1 VELLTDII
9 TQLKKSNMKICFI
22 GTGYVGL
29 VSGVCFSDL
38 GNNVICIDKD
48 REKLSRLENGDI
60 PIFEPG
66 LSELV
71 RKNLDAGR
79 LSFSDDLIGSINKSD
94 IVFIAVGTPTA
105 KDGVSADLSQ
115 VFSVVQLISKKI
127 KSHKIIVTKSTVPIG
142 TGDKIEKILNK
153 NKKKEGLFTVVS
165 NPEFLREGEAIKDF
179 KYPDRIVIGANERQ
193 VIKIFNDLYRPLV
206 NKGAAFVSCSRR
218 AAELIKYA
226 SNAFLATK
234 ISFINEIANLC
245 EKVHVNVDDVALGIG
260 LDKRIGSRFLR
271 AGPAY
276 GGSCFPKDTK
286 ALAKVGKNYNSP
298 LSIVNTVINFNENR
312 KQDIENNI
320 YKILHNKIKNKLVC
334 FLGVT
339 FKANTDDLRDSSAV
353 NLISKFSKKGAKI
366 NYYEPSGSKEIL
378 DKQKNVNYFD
388 ELYTATKNVDLIIIH
403 TEWDEFKNL
412 NFSKIK
418 NNNKKI
424 IIYDLRNLYDSKS
437 FNNKK
442 NITYYSIGRPVNA

>member
-1 VELLTDII
+1 
-9 TQLKKSNMKICFI
+9 MKICFI

-38 GNNVICIDKD
+38 GNNVICVDKD

-115 VFSVVQLISKKI
+115 VFSVAQLISKKI

-153 NKKKEGLFTVVS
+153 NKKKGLFTIVS

-245 EKVHVNVDDVALGIG
+245 EKVYVNVDDVALGIG

-388 ELYTATKNVDLIIIH
+388 DLYTATKNVDLIIIH

-442 NITYYSIGRPVNA
+442 NIAYYSIGRPVNA

>member
-1 VELLTDII
+1 
-9 TQLKKSNMKICFI
+9 MKICFI

-115 VFSVVQLISKKI
+115 VFSVAQLISKKI

-153 NKKKEGLFTVVS
+153 NKKKGLFTIVS

-320 YKILHNKIKNKLVC
+320 YKILHNKIKNKLIC

>member
-1 VELLTDII
+1 
-9 TQLKKSNMKICFI
+9 MKICFI

-115 VFSVVQLISKKI
+115 VFSVAQVISKKI

-153 NKKKEGLFTVVS
+153 NKKKGLFTIVS

-320 YKILHNKIKNKLVC
+320 YKILHNKIKNKLIC

-388 ELYTATKNVDLIIIH
+388 DLYTATKNVDLIIIY

>member
-1 VELLTDII
+1 
-9 TQLKKSNMKICFI
+9 MKICFI

-38 GNNVICIDKD
+38 GNNVICVDKD

-79 LSFSDDLIGSINKSD
+79 LCFSDDLIGSINKSD

-115 VFSVVQLISKKI
+115 VFSVAQLISKKI

-153 NKKKEGLFTVVS
+153 NKKKGLFTIVS

-388 ELYTATKNVDLIIIH
+388 DLYTATKNVDLIIIH

>member
-1 VELLTDII
+1 
-9 TQLKKSNMKICFI
+9 MKICFI

-38 GNNVICIDKD
+38 GNSVICIDKD
-48 REKLSRLENGDI
+48 REKLTQLENGDI

-79 LSFSDDLIGSINKSD
+79 LSFSDDLIGSIKKSD

-115 VFSVVQLISKKI
+115 VFTVAKLISKRI

-153 NKKKEGLFTVVS
+153 NKKKGLFTIIS

-179 KYPDRIVIGANERQ
+179 KYPDRVVIGTNDKR
-193 VIKIFNDLYRPLV
+193 VIKIFNELYRPII

-245 EKVHVNVDDVALGIG
+245 EKVHVNIDDVSVGIG

-298 LSIVNTVINFNENR
+298 LSIVNSVINFNEKR
-312 KQDIENNI
+312 KKDIENNI
-320 YKILHNKIKNKLVC
+320 YKILHNKIKNKIIC

-339 FKANTDDLRDSSAV
+339 FKANTDDLRDSSAI
-353 NLISKFSKKGAKI
+353 NLISKFIKKGAKI
-366 NYYEPSGSKEIL
+366 NYYEPTGSKEIL
-378 DKQKNVNYFD
+378 DKHKNVRYFD
-388 ELYTATKNVDLIIIH
+388 DLYLAVKKVDLIIIH

-418 NNNKKI
+418 NNNKKV
-424 IIYDLRNLYDSKS
+424 IIYDLRNLYDNKS
-437 FNNKK
+437 FINKNN
-442 NITYYSIGRPVNA
+442 ISYYSIGRPFNA

>member
-1 VELLTDII
+1 
-9 TQLKKSNMKICFI
+9 MKICFI

-48 REKLSRLENGDI
+48 REKLRRLENGDI

-353 NLISKFSKKGAKI
+353 NLISKFGKKGAKI

-388 ELYTATKNVDLIIIH
+388 DLYTATKNVDLIIIH

-418 NNNKKI
+418 NNNKKV
-424 IIYDLRNLYDSKS
+424 IIYDLRNLYDNEF
-437 FNNKK
+437 FNNKN

>member
-1 VELLTDII
+1 
-9 TQLKKSNMKICFI
+9 MKICFI

-48 REKLSRLENGDI
+48 RKKLSRLENGDI

-115 VFSVVQLISKKI
+115 VFSVAQLISKKI

-153 NKKKEGLFTVVS
+153 NKKKGLFTIVS

-388 ELYTATKNVDLIIIH
+388 DLYTATKNVDLIIIH

>member
-1 VELLTDII
+1 
-9 TQLKKSNMKICFI
+9 MKICFI

-38 GNNVICIDKD
+38 GNNVICVDKD

-115 VFSVVQLISKKI
+115 VFSVAQLISKKI

-153 NKKKEGLFTVVS
+153 NKKKGLFIIVS

-388 ELYTATKNVDLIIIH
+388 DLYTATKNVDLIIIH

-442 NITYYSIGRPVNA
+442 NIAYYSIGRPVNA

>member
-1 VELLTDII
+1 
-9 TQLKKSNMKICFI
+9 MKICFI

-48 REKLSRLENGDI
+48 REKLSRLENGYI

-79 LSFSDDLIGSINKSD
+79 LSFSDDLIGSIKKSD

-115 VFSVVQLISKKI
+115 VFSVAQLISKKI

-153 NKKKEGLFTVVS
+153 NKKKGLFTIVS

-320 YKILHNKIKNKLVC
+320 YKILHNKIKNKLIC

-388 ELYTATKNVDLIIIH
+388 DLYTATKNVDLIIIH

>member
-1 VELLTDII
+1 
-9 TQLKKSNMKICFI
+9 MKICFI

-48 REKLSRLENGDI
+48 REKLRRLENGDI

-115 VFSVVQLISKKI
+115 VFSVAQVISKKI

-153 NKKKEGLFTVVS
+153 NKKKGLFTIVS

-320 YKILHNKIKNKLVC
+320 YKILYNKIKNKLIC

-388 ELYTATKNVDLIIIH
+388 DLYTATKNVDLIIIH

-442 NITYYSIGRPVNA
+442 NITYYSIGRSVNA

>member
-1 VELLTDII
+1 
-9 TQLKKSNMKICFI
+9 MKICFI

-153 NKKKEGLFTVVS
+153 NKKKGLFTIVS

-388 ELYTATKNVDLIIIH
+388 DLYTATKNVDLIIIH

>member
-1 VELLTDII
+1 
-9 TQLKKSNMKICFI
+9 MKICFI

-38 GNNVICIDKD
+38 GNNVICVDKD
-48 REKLSRLENGDI
+48 KDKLSRLENGDI

-71 RKNLDAGR
+71 KKNLSAGR
-79 LSFSDDLIGSINKSD
+79 LSFSDDLISSINKSD
-94 IVFIAVGTPTA
+94 IIFIAVGTPTA

-115 VFSVVQLISKKI
+115 VFSVAQLISKKI

-153 NKKKEGLFTVVS
+153 NKKKGLFTIVS

-179 KYPDRIVIGANERQ
+179 KYPDRVVIGANDNK
-193 VIKIFNDLYRPLV
+193 VIKIFNELYRPIV
-206 NKGAAFVSCSRR
+206 NKGAAFVPCSRR

-245 EKVHVNVDDVALGIG
+245 EKVNVNVDDVALGIG

-286 ALAKVGKNYNSP
+286 ALAKVGKNFNSP
-298 LSIVNTVINFNENR
+298 LSIVNSVINFNEKR
-312 KQDIENNI
+312 KTYIEKNI
-320 YKILHNKIKNKLVC
+320 YKILQNKIKNKIIC

-339 FKANTDDLRDSSAV
+339 FKANTDDLRDSTAI
-353 NLISKFSKKGAKI
+353 NLISKFIKKGAKI
-366 NYYEPSGSKEIL
+366 NYYEPSGTKEIL
-378 DKQKNVNYFD
+378 DKHKNVNYFD
-388 ELYTATKNVDLIIIH
+388 DIYLATQKVDLIIIH

-412 NFSKIK
+412 NFSKIM
-418 NNNKKI
+418 NNNKKV
-424 IIYDLRNLYDSKS
+424 IIYDLRNLYDSKY
-437 FNNKK
+437 FDNK
-442 NITYYSIGRPVNA
+442 NSITYYSIGRPVNA

>member
-1 VELLTDII
+1 
-9 TQLKKSNMKICFI
+9 MKICFI

-38 GNNVICIDKD
+38 GNSVICIDKD
-48 REKLSRLENGDI
+48 REKLTQLENGDI

-79 LSFSDDLIGSINKSD
+79 LSFSDDLIGSIKKSD

-115 VFSVVQLISKKI
+115 VFTVAKLISKGI

-153 NKKKEGLFTVVS
+153 NKKKGLFTIIS

-179 KYPDRIVIGANERQ
+179 KYPDRVVIGTNDKR
-193 VIKIFNDLYRPLV
+193 VIKIFNELYRPII

-245 EKVHVNVDDVALGIG
+245 EKVHVNIDDVSVGIG

-298 LSIVNTVINFNENR
+298 LSIVNSVINFNEKR
-312 KQDIENNI
+312 KKDIENNI
-320 YKILHNKIKNKLVC
+320 YKILHNKIKNKIIC

-339 FKANTDDLRDSSAV
+339 FKANTDDLRDSSAI
-353 NLISKFSKKGAKI
+353 NLISKFVKKGAKI
-366 NYYEPSGSKEIL
+366 NYYEPTGSKEIL
-378 DKQKNVNYFD
+378 DKHKNVKYFD
-388 ELYTATKNVDLIIIH
+388 DLYLAVKKVDLIIIH

-418 NNNKKI
+418 NNDKKV
-424 IIYDLRNLYDSKS
+424 IIYDLRNLYDNRS
-437 FNNKK
+437 FINKNN
-442 NITYYSIGRPVNA
+442 ISYYSIGRPFNA

>member
-1 VELLTDII
+1 
-9 TQLKKSNMKICFI
+9 MKICFI

-38 GNNVICIDKD
+38 GNSVICIDKD
-48 REKLSRLENGDI
+48 REKLTQLENGDI

-71 RKNLDAGR
+71 QKNLDAGR
-79 LSFSDDLIGSINKSD
+79 LSFSDDLIGSIKKSD

-115 VFSVVQLISKKI
+115 VFSVAKLISKGI

-153 NKKKEGLFTVVS
+153 NKKKGLFTIIS

-179 KYPDRIVIGANERQ
+179 KYPDRVVIGTNDKR
-193 VIKIFNDLYRPLV
+193 VIKIFNELYRPII

-245 EKVHVNVDDVALGIG
+245 EKVHVNIDDVSVGIG

-298 LSIVNTVINFNENR
+298 LSIVNSVINFNEKR
-312 KQDIENNI
+312 KKDIENNI
-320 YKILHNKIKNKLVC
+320 YKILHNKIKNKIIC

-339 FKANTDDLRDSSAV
+339 FKANTDDLRDSSAI
-353 NLISKFSKKGAKI
+353 NLISKFIKKGAKI
-366 NYYEPSGSKEIL
+366 NYYEPTGSKEIL
-378 DKQKNVNYFD
+378 DKHKNVKYFD
-388 ELYTATKNVDLIIIH
+388 DLYLAVKKVDLIIIH

-418 NNNKKI
+418 NNNKKV
-424 IIYDLRNLYDSKS
+424 IIYDLRNLYDNKS
-437 FNNKK
+437 FINKNN
-442 NITYYSIGRPVNA
+442 ISYYSIGRPFNA

>member
-1 VELLTDII
+1 
-9 TQLKKSNMKICFI
+9 MKICFI

-38 GNNVICIDKD
+38 GNSVICIDKD
-48 REKLSRLENGDI
+48 REKLTQLENGDI

-79 LSFSDDLIGSINKSD
+79 LSFSDDLIGSIKKSD

-115 VFSVVQLISKKI
+115 VFTVAKLISKKI

-153 NKKKEGLFTVVS
+153 NKKKGLFTIIS

-179 KYPDRIVIGANERQ
+179 KYPDRVVIGTNDKR
-193 VIKIFNDLYRPLV
+193 VIKIFNELYRPII

-245 EKVHVNVDDVALGIG
+245 EKVHVNIDDVSVGIG

-298 LSIVNTVINFNENR
+298 LSIVNSVINFNEKR
-312 KQDIENNI
+312 KKDIENNI
-320 YKILHNKIKNKLVC
+320 YKILHNKIKNKIIC

-339 FKANTDDLRDSSAV
+339 FKANTDDLRDSSAI
-353 NLISKFSKKGAKI
+353 NLISKFVKKGAKI
-366 NYYEPSGSKEIL
+366 NYYEPTGSKEIL
-378 DKQKNVNYFD
+378 DKHKNVKYFD
-388 ELYTATKNVDLIIIH
+388 DLYLSVKKVDLIIIH

-418 NNNKKI
+418 NNNKKV
-424 IIYDLRNLYDSKS
+424 IIYDLRNLYDNRS
-437 FNNKK
+437 FINKK
-442 NITYYSIGRPVNA
+442 NISYYSIGRPFNA

>member
-1 VELLTDII
+1 
-9 TQLKKSNMKICFI
+9 MKICFI

-38 GNNVICIDKD
+38 GNSVICIDKD
-48 REKLSRLENGDI
+48 REKLTQLENGDI

-79 LSFSDDLIGSINKSD
+79 LSFSDDLIGSIKKSD

-115 VFSVVQLISKKI
+115 VFTVAKLISKGI

-153 NKKKEGLFTVVS
+153 NKKKGLFTIIS

-179 KYPDRIVIGANERQ
+179 KYPDRVVIGTNDKR
-193 VIKIFNDLYRPLV
+193 VIKIFNELYRPII

-245 EKVHVNVDDVALGIG
+245 EKVHVNIDDVSVGIG

-298 LSIVNTVINFNENR
+298 LSIVNSVINFNEKR
-312 KQDIENNI
+312 KKDIENNI
-320 YKILHNKIKNKLVC
+320 YKILHNKIKNKIIC

-339 FKANTDDLRDSSAV
+339 FKANTDDLRDSSAI
-353 NLISKFSKKGAKI
+353 NLISKFIKKGAKI
-366 NYYEPSGSKEIL
+366 NYYEPTGSKEIL
-378 DKQKNVNYFD
+378 DKHKNVKYFD
-388 ELYTATKNVDLIIIH
+388 DLYLAVKKVDLIIIH

-418 NNNKKI
+418 NNNKKV
-424 IIYDLRNLYDSKS
+424 IIYDLRNLYDNKS
-437 FNNKK
+437 FINKNN
-442 NITYYSIGRPVNA
+442 ISYYSIGRPFNA

>member
-1 VELLTDII
+1 
-9 TQLKKSNMKICFI
+9 MKICFI

-48 REKLSRLENGDI
+48 REKLRRLENGDI

-71 RKNLDAGR
+71 KKNLDAGR

-115 VFSVVQLISKKI
+115 VFSVAQLISKKI

-153 NKKKEGLFTVVS
+153 NKKKGLFTIVS

-320 YKILHNKIKNKLVC
+320 YKILHNKIKNKLIC

-353 NLISKFSKKGAKI
+353 NLISKFSKKGANI

-388 ELYTATKNVDLIIIH
+388 DLYTATKNVDLIIIH

>member
-1 VELLTDII
+1 
-9 TQLKKSNMKICFI
+9 MKICFI

-48 REKLSRLENGDI
+48 REKLTQLENGDI

-71 RKNLDAGR
+71 RKNLHAGR
-79 LSFSDDLIGSINKSD
+79 LSFSDDLIGSIKKSD

-115 VFSVVQLISKKI
+115 VFSVAKLISKGI

-153 NKKKEGLFTVVS
+153 NKKKGLFTIIS

-179 KYPDRIVIGANERQ
+179 KYPDRVVVGTNDKRI
-193 VIKIFNDLYRPLV
+193 IKIFNELYRPII

-218 AAELIKYA
+218 TAELIKYV

-245 EKVHVNVDDVALGIG
+245 EKVHVNVDDVSVGIG

-271 AGPAY
+271 VGPAY
-276 GGSCFPKDTK
+276 GGSCLPKDTK

-298 LSIVNTVINFNENR
+298 LSIVNSVINFNEKR
-312 KQDIENNI
+312 KKNIENNI
-320 YKILHNKIKNKLVC
+320 YKILHSKIKNKIIC

-339 FKANTDDLRDSSAV
+339 FKANTDDLRDSSAI
-353 NLISKFSKKGAKI
+353 NLISKFIKKGVKI
-366 NYYEPSGSKEIL
+366 NYYEPTGSKEIL
-378 DKQKNVNYFD
+378 DKHKNVKYFD
-388 ELYTATKNVDLIIIH
+388 DLYLAVKKVDLIIIH

-418 NNNKKI
+418 NNNKKV
-424 IIYDLRNLYDSKS
+424 IIYDLRNLYDNKS
-437 FNNKK
+437 FINKNK
-442 NITYYSIGRPVNA
+442 ISYYSIGRPFNA

>member
-1 VELLTDII
+1 
-9 TQLKKSNMKICFI
+9 MKICFI

-38 GNNVICIDKD
+38 GNNVICVDKD

-115 VFSVVQLISKKI
+115 VFSVAQLISKKI

-153 NKKKEGLFTVVS
+153 NKKKGLFTIVS

-320 YKILHNKIKNKLVC
+320 YKILHNKIKNKLIC

-353 NLISKFSKKGAKI
+353 NLISKFSKKGAMI

-388 ELYTATKNVDLIIIH
+388 DLYTATKNVDLIIIH

>member
-1 VELLTDII
+1 
-9 TQLKKSNMKICFI
+9 MKICFI

-153 NKKKEGLFTVVS
+153 NKKKGLFTIVS

-320 YKILHNKIKNKLVC
+320 YKILHNKIKNKLIC

-388 ELYTATKNVDLIIIH
+388 DLYTATKNVDLIIIH

>member
-1 VELLTDII
+1 MGII
-9 TQLKKSNMKICFI
+9 IHLKNCNMKICFI

-38 GNNVICIDKD
+38 GNNVICVDKD
-48 REKLSRLENGDI
+48 REKLSSLENGDI

-115 VFSVVQLISKKI
+115 VFSVAQLISKKI

-153 NKKKEGLFTVVS
+153 NKKKGLFTIVS

-286 ALAKVGKNYNSP
+286 ALAKVGKNYNSS

-388 ELYTATKNVDLIIIH
+388 DLYTATKNVDLIIIH

>member
-1 VELLTDII
+1 
-9 TQLKKSNMKICFI
+9 MKICFI

-38 GNNVICIDKD
+38 GNSVICIDKD
-48 REKLSRLENGDI
+48 REKLTQLENGDI

-79 LSFSDDLIGSINKSD
+79 LSFSDDLIGSIKKSD

-115 VFSVVQLISKKI
+115 VFTVVKLISKKI

-153 NKKKEGLFTVVS
+153 NKKKGLFTIIS

-179 KYPDRIVIGANERQ
+179 KYPDRVVIGTNDKK
-193 VIKIFNDLYRPLV
+193 VIKIFNELYRPII

-245 EKVHVNVDDVALGIG
+245 EKVHVNIDDVSVGIG

-286 ALAKVGKNYNSP
+286 ALAKVDKNYNSP
-298 LSIVNTVINFNENR
+298 LSIVNSVINFNEKR
-312 KQDIENNI
+312 KKDIENNI
-320 YKILHNKIKNKLVC
+320 YKILHNKIKNKIIC

-339 FKANTDDLRDSSAV
+339 FKANTDDLRDSSAI
-353 NLISKFSKKGAKI
+353 NLISKFIKKGAKI
-366 NYYEPSGSKEIL
+366 NYYEPTGSKEIL
-378 DKQKNVNYFD
+378 DKHKNVKYFD
-388 ELYTATKNVDLIIIH
+388 DLYLAVKKVDLIIIH

-418 NNNKKI
+418 NNNKKV
-424 IIYDLRNLYDSKS
+424 IIYDLRNLYDNRS
-437 FNNKK
+437 FINKNN
-442 NITYYSIGRPVNA
+442 ISYYSIGRPFNA

>member
-1 VELLTDII
+1 
-9 TQLKKSNMKICFI
+9 MKICFI

-38 GNNVICIDKD
+38 GNSVICIDKD
-48 REKLSRLENGDI
+48 REKLTQLENGDI

-79 LSFSDDLIGSINKSD
+79 LSFSDDLIGSIKKSD

-115 VFSVVQLISKKI
+115 VFTVAKLISKRI

-153 NKKKEGLFTVVS
+153 NKKKGLFTIIS

-179 KYPDRIVIGANERQ
+179 KYPDRVVIGTNDKR
-193 VIKIFNDLYRPLV
+193 VIKIFNELYRPII

-245 EKVHVNVDDVALGIG
+245 EKVHVNIDAVSVGLG
-260 LDKRIGSRFLR
+260 LDKRLGSRFLR

-298 LSIVNTVINFNENR
+298 LSIVNSVINFNEKR
-312 KQDIENNI
+312 KKDIENNI
-320 YKILHNKIKNKLVC
+320 YKILHNKIKNKIIC

-339 FKANTDDLRDSSAV
+339 FKANTDDLRDSSAI
-353 NLISKFSKKGAKI
+353 NLISKFIKKGVKI
-366 NYYEPSGSKEIL
+366 NYYEPTGSKEIL
-378 DKQKNVNYFD
+378 DKHKNVKYFD
-388 ELYTATKNVDLIIIH
+388 DLYLAVKKVDLIIIH

-418 NNNKKI
+418 NNNKKV
-424 IIYDLRNLYDSKS
+424 IIYDLRNLYDNKS
-437 FNNKK
+437 FINKNN
-442 NITYYSIGRPVNA
+442 ISYYSIGRPFNV

>member
-1 VELLTDII
+1 
-9 TQLKKSNMKICFI
+9 MKICFI

-48 REKLSRLENGDI
+48 KDKLSRLENGII

-71 RKNLDAGR
+71 KKNIDAGR
-79 LSFSDDLIGSINKSD
+79 LSFSDDLISSINKSD

-115 VFSVVQLISKKI
+115 VFSVAQLISKKI
-127 KSHKIIVTKSTVPIG
+127 KSSKIIVTKSTVPIG
-142 TGDKIEKILNK
+142 TGDKIERILNK
-153 NKKKEGLFTVVS
+153 NKKRGLFTIVS

-179 KYPDRIVIGANERQ
+179 KYPDRVVIGANDKK
-193 VIKIFNDLYRPLV
+193 VIKLFNELYRPII
-206 NKGAAFVSCSRR
+206 NKGAAFVACSRR

-245 EKVHVNVDDVALGIG
+245 EKVHVNVDDVAVGIG

-286 ALAKVGKNYNSP
+286 ALAKVGKNFNSP

-312 KQDIENNI
+312 KKNIENNI
-320 YKILHNKIKNKLVC
+320 YKILNNKIKNKLIC

-339 FKANTDDLRDSSAV
+339 FKANTDDLRDSSAI
-353 NLISKFSKKGAKI
+353 NLISKFIKKGAKI
-366 NYYEPSGSKEIL
+366 NYYEPSGNKEIL
-378 DKQKNVNYFD
+378 DKQKNVNYFND
-388 ELYTATKNVDLIIIH
+388 LYSSTKNVDLIVIH

-418 NNNKKI
+418 NNRKKI
-424 IIYDLRNLYDSKS
+424 IIYDLRNLYDNSY
-437 FNNKK
+437 FNNKN
-442 NITYYSIGRPVNA
+442 NIIYYSIGRPVNA

>member
-1 VELLTDII
+1 
-9 TQLKKSNMKICFI
+9 MKICFV

-38 GNNVICIDKD
+38 GNSVICIDKD
-48 REKLSRLENGDI
+48 KEKLIRLKNGDI

-71 RKNLDAGR
+71 RKNLEAGR
-79 LSFSDDLIGSINKSD
+79 LSFSDDLIGSIKKSD

-115 VFSVVQLISKKI
+115 VFSVARLISKRI

-153 NKKKEGLFTVVS
+153 NKKKGLFTIIS

-179 KYPDRIVIGANERQ
+179 KYPDRIVIGANGRR
-193 VIKIFNDLYRPLV
+193 VIKIFNELYRPII

-218 AAELIKYA
+218 AAELIKYT

-245 EKVHVNVDDVALGIG
+245 EKVNVNIDDVALGIG

-298 LSIVNTVINFNENR
+298 LSIINSVINFNEKR
-312 KQDIENNI
+312 KKDIENNI
-320 YKILHNKIKNKLVC
+320 YKILRNNIKNKIIC

-339 FKANTDDLRDSSAV
+339 FKANTDDLRDSSAI
-353 NLISKFSKKGAKI
+353 NLISKFTKKGAKI
-366 NYYEPSGSKEIL
+366 NYYEPTGNKGVL
-378 DKQKNVNYFD
+378 DKHKNVKYYD
-388 ELYTATKNVDLIIIH
+388 DLYLAAKKVDLIIIH

-418 NNNKKI
+418 NNNKKV
-424 IIYDLRNLYDSKS
+424 IIYDLRNLY
-437 FNNKK
+437 NNETFINKN
-442 NITYYSIGRPVNA
+442 NITYYSIGRTVNA

>member
-1 VELLTDII
+1 
-9 TQLKKSNMKICFI
+9 MKICFI

-48 REKLSRLENGDI
+48 NDKLSRLENGII

-71 RKNLDAGR
+71 KKNIDAGR
-79 LSFSDDLIGSINKSD
+79 LSFSNDLISSINKSD

-115 VFSVVQLISKKI
+115 VFSVAQLISKKI
-127 KSHKIIVTKSTVPIG
+127 KSRKIIVTKSTVPIG
-142 TGDKIEKILNK
+142 TGDKIERILNK
-153 NKKKEGLFTVVS
+153 NKKNGLFTIVS

-179 KYPDRIVIGANERQ
+179 KYPDRVVIGANDKK
-193 VIKIFNDLYRPLV
+193 VIKLFNELYRPII
-206 NKGAAFVSCSRR
+206 NKGAAFVACTRR

-245 EKVHVNVDDVALGIG
+245 EKVHVNVDDVAVGIG

-286 ALAKVGKNYNSP
+286 ALAKVGKNFNSP

-312 KQDIENNI
+312 KKNIENNI
-320 YKILHNKIKNKLVC
+320 YKILNNKIKNKLIC

-339 FKANTDDLRDSSAV
+339 FKANTDDLRDSSAI
-353 NLISKFSKKGAKI
+353 NLISKFIKKGAKI
-366 NYYEPSGSKEIL
+366 NYYEPSGNKEIL
-378 DKQKNVNYFD
+378 DKQKNVNYFND
-388 ELYTATKNVDLIIIH
+388 LYSSTKNVDLIVIH

-418 NNNKKI
+418 NNRKKI
-424 IIYDLRNLYDSKS
+424 IIYDLRNLYDNSY
-437 FNNKK
+437 FNNKN
-442 NITYYSIGRPVNA
+442 NIIYYSIGRPVNA

>member
-1 VELLTDII
+1 
-9 TQLKKSNMKICFI
+9 MKICFV

-38 GNNVICIDKD
+38 GNSVICIDKD
-48 REKLSRLENGDI
+48 KEKLARLENGDI

-71 RKNLDAGR
+71 RKNLEAGR
-79 LSFSDDLIGSINKSD
+79 LSFSDDLISSIKKSD

-115 VFSVVQLISKKI
+115 VFSVARLISKRV

-153 NKKKEGLFTVVS
+153 NKKKGLFTIIS

-179 KYPDRIVIGANERQ
+179 KYPDRVVIGANDKRF
-193 VIKIFNDLYRPLV
+193 IKIFNELYRPII

-245 EKVHVNVDDVALGIG
+245 EKVNVNIDDVALGIG

-298 LSIVNTVINFNENR
+298 LSIINSVINFNEKR
-312 KQDIENNI
+312 KKDIENNI
-320 YKILHNKIKNKLVC
+320 YKILRNKIKNKIIC

-339 FKANTDDLRDSSAV
+339 FKANTDDLRDSSAI
-353 NLISKFSKKGAKI
+353 NLISKFIKKGAKI
-366 NYYEPSGSKEIL
+366 NYYEPTGSKDVL
-378 DKQKNVNYFD
+378 DKHKNVKYYD
-388 ELYTATKNVDLIIIH
+388 DLYLAAKKVDLIIIH

-418 NNNKKI
+418 NNNKKV
-424 IIYDLRNLYDSKS
+424 IIYDLRNLY
-437 FNNKK
+437 NNETFINKN
-442 NITYYSIGRPVNA
+442 NITYYSIGRTVNA

>member
-1 VELLTDII
+1 
-9 TQLKKSNMKICFI
+9 MKICFI

-105 KDGVSADLSQ
+105 NDGVSADLSQ

-127 KSHKIIVTKSTVPIG
+127 KYHKIIVTKSTVPIG

-320 YKILHNKIKNKLVC
+320 YKILHNKIKNKLIC

-388 ELYTATKNVDLIIIH
+388 DLYTATKNVDLIIIH